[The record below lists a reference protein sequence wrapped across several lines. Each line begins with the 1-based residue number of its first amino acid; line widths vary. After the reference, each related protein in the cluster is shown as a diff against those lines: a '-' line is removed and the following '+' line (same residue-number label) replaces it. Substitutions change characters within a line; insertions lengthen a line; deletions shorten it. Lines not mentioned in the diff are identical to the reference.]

1 MNLRKLLTK
10 INNAIRPVHVKGDGQ
25 GAGGLSD
32 AKATALGGASVTTK
46 WGASQQDE
54 KPK

>member
-32 AKATALGGASVTTK
+32 AKAASFGPGTSPTAPPT
-46 WGASQQDE
+46 QDE
-54 KPK
+54 KPHS